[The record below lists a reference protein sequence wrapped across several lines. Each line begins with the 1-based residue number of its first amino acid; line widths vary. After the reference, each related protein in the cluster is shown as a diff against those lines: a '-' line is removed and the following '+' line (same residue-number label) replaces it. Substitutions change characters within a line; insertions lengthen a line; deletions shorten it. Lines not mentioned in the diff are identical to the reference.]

1 MMKALHYS
9 LAALLAFSVSF
20 PLLACSDDS
29 DTSTRAHKE
38 KEAEP
43 EEDTP
48 NQEEP
53 KKDDETGE
61 DEQKGPEDNV
71 VPEPPKEEPKEGWKA
86 VLMPAMA
93 TDVEIANAG
102 FTKLSVMLVSTDR
115 ETAGEG
121 ISAETIRWG
130 IESGLES
137 ASMAVNKSQ
146 TNESGVASATINAT
160 EVPGAVVVVAA
171 SDIAPKTVK
180 FDVTVLDKPKGA
192 LSATAVYN
200 GNAPVKN
207 YSIKL
212 YDGDEVQCA
221 RLDLPKGPITNWKTG
236 DEANPILDPVN
247 DQSAKFENLST
258 EMKYTLIAY
267 GYSEAGAPV
276 AIGCLDSGTA
286 VFENQTTESTI
297 YLDTIAL
304 DPVTTYHIRSY
315 FDLGNV
321 TAALGTVGSVLSK
334 IDAFARNPGGEV
346 YNYIIDA
353 VKTGIAGWAGILAD
367 TALSVT
373 GLKSKL
379 QDYLNDTVKSSQ
391 TGCKVGLF
399 VCQFGNVIRQ
409 MEFIGSLSVQKEGE
423 VELSGHDN
431 YTGLAVYWRLNCT
444 DDPDPNCG
452 RFAID
457 TSSITSDEVNL
468 LAGDWNGALANAY
481 DKVSIESHE
490 LKLKYGEIVM
500 LLFNGFLIPKLTGD
514 ECHGKGSTVDEV
526 TKSSLK
532 CAFGKWINTQSVGDW
547 IADLL
552 NTLSLG
558 LGNVSSSTTKG
569 WVDKGMDALISGL
582 GFASAILNVKDAG
595 SDILISGTAFLKDTN
610 ADNVV
615 DDINDGKWT
624 GSMSITTK
632 SGDTSVK
639 TSTAVAGIWSA
650 YNNKNVQ
657 TGEGT
662 MYCTTPK
669 TETDSKDQLC
679 HYPAIDLESLVE
691 AGMCNDYKACA
702 K

>member
-1 MMKALHYS
+1 
-9 LAALLAFSVSF
+9 
-20 PLLACSDDS
+20 
-29 DTSTRAHKE
+29 
-38 KEAEP
+38 
-43 EEDTP
+43 
-48 NQEEP
+48 
-53 KKDDETGE
+53 
-61 DEQKGPEDNV
+61 
-71 VPEPPKEEPKEGWKA
+71 
-86 VLMPAMA
+86 
-93 TDVEIANAG
+93 
-102 FTKLSVMLVSTDR
+102 
-115 ETAGEG
+115 
-121 ISAETIRWG
+121 
-130 IESGLES
+130 
-137 ASMAVNKSQ
+137 
-146 TNESGVASATINAT
+146 
-160 EVPGAVVVVAA
+160 
-171 SDIAPKTVK
+171 
-180 FDVTVLDKPKGA
+180 
-192 LSATAVYN
+192 
-200 GNAPVKN
+200 
-207 YSIKL
+207 
-212 YDGDEVQCA
+212 
-221 RLDLPKGPITNWKTG
+221 
-236 DEANPILDPVN
+236 
-247 DQSAKFENLST
+247 
-258 EMKYTLIAY
+258 
-267 GYSEAGAPV
+267 
-276 AIGCLDSGTA
+276 
-286 VFENQTTESTI
+286 
-297 YLDTIAL
+297 
-304 DPVTTYHIRSY
+304 
-315 FDLGNV
+315 
-321 TAALGTVGSVLSK
+321 
-334 IDAFARNPGGEV
+334 
-346 YNYIIDA
+346 
-353 VKTGIAGWAGILAD
+353 
-367 TALSVT
+367 
-373 GLKSKL
+373 
-379 QDYLNDTVKSSQ
+379 
-391 TGCKVGLF
+391 
-399 VCQFGNVIRQ
+399 

-514 ECHGKGSTVDEV
+514 ECHGKGSSVDEV
-526 TKSSLK
+526 TTSSLK
-532 CAFGKWINTQSVGDW
+532 CAFGKWINTESVGDW